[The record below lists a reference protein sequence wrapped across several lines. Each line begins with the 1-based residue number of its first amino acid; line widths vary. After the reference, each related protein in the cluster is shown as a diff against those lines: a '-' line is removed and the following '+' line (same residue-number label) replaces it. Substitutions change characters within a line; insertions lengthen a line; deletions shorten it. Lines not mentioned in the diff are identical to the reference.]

1 MQKTIHINLS
11 KHASASKL
19 AALNTALGFI
29 DAIVSEYLAQKKQEL
44 ETKKYAN
51 QNETYAIFRKK
62 YPTLDS
68 GVLQSTTRFVDE
80 CIKSYTAICK
90 KKHKLVTFP
99 ESISVPLILRAPT
112 IKLSSKS
119 KHFEYWIHIW
129 KRKYPIKLNTY
140 TEKIIAK
147 AEKFN
152 GSRIMRDKC
161 GNLILHLVCELKST
175 KSAPHGTHGIGIDVG
190 IAAPIVCSDNARF
203 GSGGYI
209 KHRKIEFGKQRAR
222 HQANKQQISNKQ
234 SNWTKDLNHKLS
246 KQCVDYAV
254 SQGIT
259 VLGIEKL
266 RGQELSNRRFR
277 KYNWAFRQLLNFIKY
292 KAEAA
297 GISVVGV
304 NPKYT
309 SQTCAQC
316 GSQSKDNRQSQS
328 KFVCIACG
336 HRANA
341 DLNAARNILLFSL
354 ENGLQMTEPAVSRAV
369 ALSNC
374 ETGRSIASRWIEC
387 HTAVVG
393 GSSPPAPTIPLH
405 VTSTYR

>member
-1 MQKTIHINLS
+1 MRSMETWECSRCPANSIYYTENAMQKTIHINLS
-11 KHASASKL
+11 KHATAAKL
-19 AALNTALGFI
+19 ASLHVAFEYINE
-29 DAIVSEYLAQKKQEL
+29 IVPKYLAQKKQEL
-44 ETKKYAN
+44 ETKQYAN
-51 QNETYAIFRKK
+51 PNETYAKFRKK
-62 YPTLDS
+62 YPMLNS
-68 GVLQSTTRFVDE
+68 CVLQSTIRTIDE
-80 CIKSYTAICK
+80 CIKSYIAICK
-90 KKHKLVTFP
+90 KKHKLIAFP
-99 ESISVPLILRAPT
+99 ESISIPLILRTPT

-129 KRKYPIKLNTY
+129 KRKYPIKLNAY

-152 GSRIMRDKC
+152 GSKIVRDKR
-161 GNLILHLVCELKST
+161 GNLILHLVCEIKST
-175 KSAPHGTHGIGIDVG
+175 KSSMTKITGLGIDVG
-190 IAAPIVCSDNARF
+190 IAAPIVCSNNARF

-209 KHRKIEFGKQRAR
+209 KHRKIEFGKQRAK

-246 KQCVDYAV
+246 KQCVDYAIT
-254 SQGIT
+254 QGIT

-266 RGQELSNRRFR
+266 RGHELSNRRFR

-292 KAEAA
+292 KAEAV
-297 GISVVGV
+297 GISVVEV

-341 DLNAARNILLFSL
+341 DLNAARNILQFSL
-354 ENGLQMTEPAVSRAV
+354 RDGLQMTEPTVSRAV
-369 ALSNC
+369 A
-374 ETGRSIASRWIEC
+374 
-387 HTAVVG
+387 
-393 GSSPPAPTIPLH
+393 
-405 VTSTYR
+405 